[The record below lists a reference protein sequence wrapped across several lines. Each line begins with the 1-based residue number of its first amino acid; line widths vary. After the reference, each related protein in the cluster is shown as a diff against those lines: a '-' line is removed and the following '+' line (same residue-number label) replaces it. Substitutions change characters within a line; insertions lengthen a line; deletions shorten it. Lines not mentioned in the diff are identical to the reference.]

1 MTIRSHASAVELVR
15 AAADD
20 FAALASDLLESK
32 SKIRV
37 LLTGGTLGIGFI
49 SELANQNLDWSRIW
63 LMFSDERFVP
73 LDHDDRNEHQGIAAW
88 PALGQY
94 LKRFPVANIELA
106 EAAELASKA
115 LEEELGLLA
124 ATESCFDLT
133 VLGMGPDAHIAS
145 LFPGHAQASSWVIAE
160 SNSPKPPA
168 NRLSLS
174 YEALNRSERVWFLV
188 AGESKLWA
196 VSQSLEPASGLPA
209 GMVRGRRETVWYLD
223 QEITDAL

>member
-1 MTIRSHASAVELVR
+1 MTIRSHSSSAELVR

-20 FAALASDLLESK
+20 FAALANDLLESK

-37 LLTGGTLGIGFI
+37 LLTGGTLGIAFI
-49 SELANQNLDWSRIW
+49 SELANQKLDWSRIW

-73 LDHDDRNEHQGIAAW
+73 LDHDDRNEHQGLAAW

-94 LKRFPVANIELA
+94 LKRFPAANIGLA
-106 EAAELASKA
+106 EAAKLASKA
-115 LEEELGLLA
+115 LEEELGLLT

-145 LFPGHAQASSWVIAE
+145 LFPAHTHASSWVIAE

-174 YEALNRSERVWFLV
+174 YQALNRSERVWFLV
-188 AGESKLWA
+188 AGESKVWA
-196 VSQSLEPASGLPA
+196 VSQSLEPATGLPA